1 MKTSNTNWET
11 LVNQS
16 INLIYTGFFFLPVVL
31 FWAEFYSLRL
41 ILFFVG
47 MSIVILLLP
56 EKFYSLTQISNSR
69 LFYEGLGINKFQ
81 LYTQQ
86 GKFAQQLIKYFN
98 GNDSETLKRKNIK
111 RFQSQIRAFE
121 SYHWACLVLFLATSI
136 YAAIVNAYGFAIT
149 ILACNIFYNVIPILI
164 QQYNKIRLN
173 KIR

>member
-56 EKFYSLTQISNSR
+56 AKF
-69 LFYEGLGINKFQ
+69 
-81 LYTQQ
+81 
-86 GKFAQQLIKYFN
+86 
-98 GNDSETLKRKNIK
+98 
-111 RFQSQIRAFE
+111 
-121 SYHWACLVLFLATSI
+121 
-136 YAAIVNAYGFAIT
+136 
-149 ILACNIFYNVIPILI
+149 
-164 QQYNKIRLN
+164 
-173 KIR
+173 